1 LITLCDVA
9 FLLPLES
16 SFIGIQL
23 GVGIKYKSLRNNLF
37 STDPRTDPND
47 RQFKSREVFED
58 KLYCCERWLFFIHAA
73 AILWLHLELDY
84 TAKATLVLPWRR
96 QSAAQR
102 SFVRRRPIT
111 AAMAGTDYGCKSI
124 TALDQMGSTQLAA
137 HV

>member
-1 LITLCDVA
+1 VK
-9 FLLPLES
+9 F
-16 SFIGIQL
+16 
-23 GVGIKYKSLRNNLF
+23 KSLMSGCFCIDL
-37 STDPRTDPND
+37 RTVQND
-47 RQFKSREVFED
+47 RQFNKRQVFEIRRF
-58 KLYCCERWLFFIHAA
+58 CCEFWLSFMHVAG
-73 AILWLHLELDY
+73 ILWLHLELDY

-96 QSAAQR
+96 QSAARR